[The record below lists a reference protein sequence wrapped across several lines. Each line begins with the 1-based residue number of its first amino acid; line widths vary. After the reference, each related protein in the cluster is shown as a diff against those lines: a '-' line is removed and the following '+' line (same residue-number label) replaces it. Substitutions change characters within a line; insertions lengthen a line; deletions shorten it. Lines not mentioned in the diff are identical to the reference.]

1 MVTGSILSNP
11 NSPLLHCATQFKND
25 IHYTTNALKELRK
38 YRIEIRSGIHVHLDN
53 RKIELYVCL
62 YFLKIHLSWEAFLE
76 STLLR
81 YICGHSSPSG
91 NSPRLLIS
99 KQTSI
104 ANALSTILGGKN
116 YLVWSP
122 DEVINRTQRYLY
134 MGEPYSSA
142 ISTAKHELTNIY
154 VIRNRIAH
162 RSEYAQNNFRQLI
175 RSEIG
180 YNPRGMTPG
189 RFLMMKKAFSGTRKK
204 ITYLDYYL
212 YILQSL
218 CNHIVS

>member
-1 MVTGSILSNP
+1 MVTGSISFKR
-11 NSPLLHCATQFKND
+11 NSPLLYCATQFKND
-25 IHYTTNALKELRK
+25 INYTTDVPKELRK
-38 YRIEIRSGIHVHLDN
+38 YRIEIRSGSHVHLDN

-76 STLLR
+76 STFVR
-81 YICGHSSPSG
+81 YICGHPCPSG
-91 NSPRLLIS
+91 NSPILLIR

-104 ANALSTILGGKN
+104 ANALSTILAGKN
-116 YLVWSP
+116 YLAWSP
-122 DEVINRTQRYLY
+122 DETINRTKIYLH

-142 ISTAKHELTNIY
+142 ISAAKHELTNIY

-189 RFLMMKKAFSGTRKK
+189 RFLMTKKAISGTRNK

-212 YILQSL
+212 YILHSL
-218 CNHIVS
+218 CNQIVP